1 MKTHQGTAVFPG
13 IAVAKAFWLGFSQST
28 PEREVTFLG
37 EEVELRRLNDGV
49 EKTRI
54 QLEKIQQ
61 KALEKIGAKEAQI
74 FEAHQMMLLDPE
86 YLDTIK
92 GEISDSKKPAVTAIR
107 ETTESFV
114 QILSQSSSPY
124 LRERVLD
131 LKDVSLRLIR
141 NLDQRVTEVGSGAPR
156 ILVGEDLLPSDLMA
170 AAEFPILGVA
180 LQKGG
185 LTSHT
190 AILLKSMG
198 IPTIFGLSSLSVD
211 EAKKTQE
218 LTVVLDAHTGRL
230 LTQPDSSTRDE
241 FEKRALNET
250 EEKKSLTVWKA
261 KPTVMACGTKLPLM
275 ANVGNQVQL
284 DAAVENG
291 AEGVGLYRTEF
302 LFMDRPKPPT
312 EDEQFQIYKKGLE
325 SLKGRPLVIR
335 TLDVG
340 GDKMIPYLPMEKEEN
355 PFLGVRGLRL
365 CLAKPEIFLTQIRAL
380 IRASEMGPID
390 VMFPMVTL
398 PEELNE
404 AFHLI
409 EPLMKGKSARLRWGM
424 MLEIPSNIFMIPEFS
439 EKIDFFS
446 VGTNDLTQYLTAC
459 DRMNPHLQTLSDPC
473 SPGLLRPLA
482 QLATQTKKVG
492 RELSICGEAASDQLL
507 IPFLVGIGVNKLSLN
522 SLLVAQSRRLL
533 SRLRKSNCESLAR
546 RVLTLP
552 SAQKVREEL
561 QRFQSEI

>member
-1 MKTHQGTAVFPG
+1 M
-13 IAVAKAFWLGFSQST
+13 AKAFWLGFSNS
-28 PEREVTFLG
+28 PAEHELVFLG
-37 EEVELRRLNDGV
+37 EEVELRRLTDGV
-49 EKTRI
+49 EKTRL

-86 YLDTIK
+86 YLDAIK

-114 QILSQSSSPY
+114 QILSKASSPY

-141 NLDQRVTEVGSGAPR
+141 NLDERTQETGSGAPR

-198 IPTIFGLSSLSVD
+198 IPTIFGLGTLSAE

-218 LTVVLDAHTGRL
+218 LTVILDAHKGQL
-230 LTQPDSSTRDE
+230 VTQPDSQTRDE
-241 FEKRALNET
+241 FEKRALKEVD
-250 EEKKSLTVWKA
+250 EKKNLAVWKS
-261 KPTVMACGTKLPLM
+261 KTTVMACGTKMPLM

-284 DAAVENG
+284 EAAVENG
-291 AEGVGLYRTEF
+291 SEGVGLYRTEF

-325 SLKGRPLVIR
+325 ALKGRPMVIR

-380 IRASEMGPID
+380 IRASEFGPID

-409 EPLMKGKSARLRWGM
+409 EPLMTGRKVNIRWGM
-424 MLEIPSNIFMIPEFS
+424 MLEIPSNIFMVPEFS

-473 SPGLLRPLA
+473 SPGLLRALA
-482 QLATQTKKVG
+482 QLAAQTKKAG
-492 RELSICGEAASDQLL
+492 RDLSICGEAASDLLL
-507 IPFLVGIGVNKLSLN
+507 IPFLVGIGVNKLSQN
-522 SLLVAQSRRLL
+522 SLLAAQSRRLL
-533 SRLRKSNCESLAR
+533 SLFKKSDCEELAQ
-546 RVLTLP
+546 RVLSLP

-561 QRFQSEI
+561 QRFQAKI